1 MQVVKVTQSE
11 ISFLAGLRLI
21 SVIAIDKNILAQKLN
36 NDLAKFVALLRLGW
50 GKVKVAGF
58 IEVPCCVL
66 HLFLLVEIDFCD
78 KINTNKV
85 KLVIA
90 MKGSG

>member
-1 MQVVKVTQSE
+1 M
-11 ISFLAGLRLI
+11 LR
-21 SVIAIDKNILAQKLN
+21 V
-36 NDLAKFVALLRLGW
+36 
-50 GKVKVAGF
+50 
-58 IEVPCCVL
+58 

-78 KINTNKV
+78 KINTDKV